1 MVPNAHA
8 LAPLIYCQNET
19 EIRNTNCANKI
30 VLTNGR
36 AVYGPV
42 KAAQDGNAAGIIFVQ
57 EAVIRECIPSACWGS
72 PTTHDWGLLPKI
84 PVASIID
91 DAGNPMIEQLK
102 SGSTLIADITTE
114 VDTGWRNI
122 PLLIGDIKAP
132 ENCNQFVQLTGHC
145 DSWYYGAIDNGTS
158 NSLQVEIA
166 RIAKEHQAELKRNF
180 RVVFYSGHSHGRYA
194 GSAWYADNFFEDLR
208 ANCIANINT
217 DSAGCRGADDI
228 IHSVVM
234 PEAKPLAV
242 QIVKEQTGEQF
253 EGKRCGRL
261 GDQSFWNVGLSSA
274 FASFS
279 RQKKRML
286 PNGKMGFERGNSE
299 LGPGWHTPD
308 DLEKHIDPNN
318 LLRDAKIVGEYV
330 MTCLT
335 EQVIPMH
342 LECAVAE
349 ITSELEKWA
358 ALAGDK
364 FDLDDT
370 IERSKQLNGKVELF
384 MDTELSD
391 SVKNECILKLSR
403 LLTAINFT
411 RGSIY
416 GNEPALP
423 IDAIPV
429 LSPIHK
435 LIDQNTAEVDIPA
448 LKLELLRARNF
459 INHNIKLAN
468 DLLDSV
474 MK

>member
-1 MVPNAHA
+1 
-8 LAPLIYCQNET
+8 
-19 EIRNTNCANKI
+19 
-30 VLTNGR
+30 
-36 AVYGPV
+36 
-42 KAAQDGNAAGIIFVQ
+42 
-57 EAVIRECIPSACWGS
+57 
-72 PTTHDWGLLPKI
+72 
-84 PVASIID
+84 
-91 DAGNPMIEQLK
+91 
-102 SGSTLIADITTE
+102 
-114 VDTGWRNI
+114 
-122 PLLIGDIKAP
+122 
-132 ENCNQFVQLTGHC
+132 
-145 DSWYYGAIDNGTS
+145 
-158 NSLQVEIA
+158 
-166 RIAKEHQAELKRNF
+166 
-180 RVVFYSGHSHGRYA
+180 
-194 GSAWYADNFFEDLR
+194 
-208 ANCIANINT
+208 
-217 DSAGCRGADDI
+217 
-228 IHSVVM
+228 
-234 PEAKPLAV
+234 
-242 QIVKEQTGEQF
+242 
-253 EGKRCGRL
+253 
-261 GDQSFWNVGLSSA
+261 
-274 FASFS
+274 
-279 RQKKRML
+279 
-286 PNGKMGFERGNSE
+286 
-299 LGPGWHTPD
+299 
-308 DLEKHIDPNN
+308 
-318 LLRDAKIVGEYV
+318 
-330 MTCLT
+330 
-335 EQVIPMH
+335 MH

-384 MDTELSD
+384 MDTELSE